1 MELQSHVITI
11 LKGMEILEGTYHS
24 VKIFPND
31 LISKENLKFIKG
43 I

>member
-1 MELQSHVITI
+1 MELQSYGGGR